1 MKEVIIEKRVCGYE
15 YGVGFFNHEYFGYV
29 RLSVDN
35 QKSKV
40 CFSSK
45 SGHFAVPLKNIADY
59 VADKLKEQE
68 SND

>member
-1 MKEVIIEKRVCGYE
+1 MKETSIEKRVCGYE
-15 YGVGFFNHEYFGYV
+15 YGVGFFNHKYFGYV

-35 QKSKV
+35 EKGKM
-40 CFSSK
+40 CFSAN
-45 SGHFAVPLKNIADY
+45 SGHFAIDYKDIADY